1 MSAYE
6 PAERILEETE
16 SQVKAILAEA
26 NERVL
31 RIRTDNKRI
40 VSEML
45 SAEKEKL
52 IHKLETEALSEYS
65 KFKIKKDK
73 EIQEE
78 LEKKRYELKTAL
90 LDSIAAEPDYSRL
103 ISRLIAEKT
112 KGVKEYKIYAN
123 LDFGLIDKAQTPIR
137 DKSIGHGILIDF
149 GPKIYRFDLAAF
161 VEDFLQRHPL
171 EV

>member
-78 LEKKRYELKTAL
+78 LEKKR
-90 LDSIAAEPDYSRL
+90 
-103 ISRLIAEKT
+103 
-112 KGVKEYKIYAN
+112 
-123 LDFGLIDKAQTPIR
+123 
-137 DKSIGHGILIDF
+137 
-149 GPKIYRFDLAAF
+149 
-161 VEDFLQRHPL
+161 
-171 EV
+171 